1 MPFAVTNFGGK
12 LKGQANRPVAYLEA
26 ARLVT
31 DMKSQTV
38 TKLEAAKRQ
47 LDTAIKLYFDNEDS
61 LSIHTLAY
69 ASFKI
74 LFDLYPS
81 IHNDGFSAKIDEL
94 IQQPQLGWSRFN
106 RTANFLKHADRDPL
120 EKLEHHDAEYVEGT
134 IGLASCLYRRIAGDF
149 TSRMRAFDCWTEAL
163 HPEAFDIPPD
173 PDPYIANQE
182 DEAVRKIRALPI
194 SERLAMGKL
203 MSETLTKLWEMKE
216 AGQIDGT
223 ESNAEIA
230 RKLKR

>member
-1 MPFAVTNFGGK
+1 MERKP
-12 LKGQANRPVAYLEA
+12 
-26 ARLVT
+26 
-31 DMKSQTV
+31 V

-61 LSIHTLAY
+61 LSVHTLAY

-81 IHNDGFSAKIDEL
+81 FHSDGYAAKIDEL
-94 IQQPQLGWSRFN
+94 IQQPKLGWSRFN
-106 RTANFLKHADRDPL
+106 RTANFLKHADRDPMDEL
-120 EKLEHHDAEYVEGT
+120 KHHDADHVEGT
-134 IGLASCLYRRIAGDF
+134 IGLAACLYRRIAGDF
-149 TSRMRAFDCWTEAL
+149 TPRMRGFDCWTEAL

-173 PDPYIANQE
+173 PDSYIAAQE
-182 DEAVRKIRALPI
+182 DEAVRKIRALPL

-216 AGQIDGT
+216 AGEIDGT
-223 ESNAEIA
+223 EPKDEIA
-230 RKLKR
+230 RRLEK